1 MSGKPTAID
10 ATLAGAG
17 PVPGTGPAPGAGPA
31 PGTGQAPGTGRVPGT
46 GAPQPVG
53 PGPGTLEIALAHVLQ
68 LGTYLSIGLIGIGSV
83 LLLAAG
89 GSPVA
94 GGPPLA
100 VDRIIPDL
108 LALRPAGFLWLGIVG
123 VLATPG
129 LRVLRALFGFWRRGE
144 QRMALVALLVLVVV
158 AVGVVAGLLSG

>member
-1 MSGKPTAID
+1 MSGPRAPACAPARD
-10 ATLAGAG
+10 AGA
-17 PVPGTGPAPGAGPA
+17 APGA
-31 PGTGQAPGTGRVPGT
+31 
-46 GAPQPVG
+46 
-53 PGPGTLEIALAHVLQ
+53 LEVALAHVLQ
-68 LGTYLSIGLIGIGSV
+68 LGTYVSIGLIGIGSV
-83 LLLAAG
+83 LLIAAG

-100 VDRIIPDL
+100 PDRIVPDL

-144 QRMALVALLVLVVV
+144 RRMALVALLVLVVV
-158 AVGVVAGLLSG
+158 AVGVAAGFLSG

>member
-1 MSGKPTAID
+1 MSGQLVPSPD
-10 ATLAGAG
+10 VPQATGAPAASGAPPDAGAG
-17 PVPGTGPAPGAGPA
+17 PGA
-31 PGTGQAPGTGRVPGT
+31 
-46 GAPQPVG
+46 
-53 PGPGTLEIALAHVLQ
+53 LEVALAHVLQ
-68 LGTYLSIGLIGIGSV
+68 VGTYVSIGLIGIGTL

-94 GGPPLA
+94 GGPPLTM
-100 VDRIIPDL
+100 DRIIPDL
-108 LALRPAGFLWLGIVG
+108 LALRPAGFLWLGIIG

-129 LRVLRALFGFWRRGE
+129 IRVLRALIGFWRRGE

>member
-1 MSGKPTAID
+1 MSGRP
-10 ATLAGAG
+10 TLASHAPPVAGA
-17 PVPGTGPAPGAGPA
+17 APGA
-31 PGTGQAPGTGRVPGT
+31 
-46 GAPQPVG
+46 
-53 PGPGTLEIALAHVLQ
+53 LEVALAHVLQ

-83 LLLAAG
+83 LLFAAG

-94 GGPPLA
+94 GGPPLTLE
-100 VDRIIPDL
+100 RIVPDL
-108 LALRPAGFLWLGIVG
+108 LALRPAGFLWVGIVG

-144 QRMALVALLVLVVV
+144 ERMALVALLVLVVV

>member
-1 MSGKPTAID
+1 MSGQLIPT
-10 ATLAGAG
+10 
-17 PVPGTGPAPGAGPA
+17 PGAPA
-31 PGTGQAPGTGRVPGT
+31 AT
-46 GAPQPVG
+46 GAPPD
-53 PGPGTLEIALAHVLQ
+53 PGTPLDPGAPPGALEVALAHVLQ
-68 LGTYLSIGLIGIGSV
+68 IGTYVSIGLIGIGAV

-94 GGPPLA
+94 GGPPLTL
-100 VDRIIPDL
+100 DRIIPDL
-108 LALRPAGFLWLGIVG
+108 LALRPAGFLWLGIIG

-129 LRVLRALFGFWRRGE
+129 LRVLRAFIGFWRRGE